1 MILSSRVKLIK
12 DAEKLLGIIKEETD
26 GVDTKVEN
34 AVKKMKEMCME
45 KGDVVSALI
54 ELSKLVDQK
63 EYTSILN
70 SIKDIHKQYE
80 KFKED
85 ALIVVDTQYL
95 TKYTESIKIA
105 LLLYAKNKFNNK
117 ELALLTSCF

>member
-1 MILSSRVKLIK
+1 MK

-34 AVKKMKEMCME
+34 AVKKMKEFCAE

-63 EYTSILN
+63 QYTAILN

-80 KFKED
+80 KFEED
-85 ALIVVDTQYL
+85 ALLVVDAQHL

>member
-1 MILSSRVKLIK
+1 MK

-34 AVKKMKEMCME
+34 AVKKMKEFCTE

-63 EYTSILN
+63 QYTAILN
-70 SIKDIHKQYE
+70 AIKDIHKQYE
-80 KFKED
+80 KFEED
-85 ALIVVDTQYL
+85 ALLVVDAQHL

>member
-1 MILSSRVKLIK
+1 MNISSRTKLMK
-12 DAEKLLGIIKEETD
+12 DAEKLLNIIKEETES
-26 GVDTKVEN
+26 VDTKVEN
-34 AVKKMKEMCME
+34 AVKKMKEFCSE

-54 ELSKLVDQK
+54 ELSKLVEQK
-63 EYTSILN
+63 EYTAILN

-80 KFKED
+80 KFEED
-85 ALIVVDTQYL
+85 ALLVVDAQYL

-105 LLLYAKNKFNNK
+105 LFFYAKNKFNNK

>member
-1 MILSSRVKLIK
+1 MNISSRVKLMK

-34 AVKKMKEMCME
+34 AVKKMKEFCTE

-63 EYTSILN
+63 QYTAILN

-80 KFKED
+80 KFEED
-85 ALIVVDTQYL
+85 ALLVVDAQYL

>member
-1 MILSSRVKLIK
+1 MNISLRVKLMK

-26 GVDTKVEN
+26 GVDKKVEN
-34 AVKKMKEMCME
+34 AVKKMKEFCTE

-63 EYTSILN
+63 QYTAILN

-80 KFKED
+80 KFEED
-85 ALIVVDTQYL
+85 ALLVVDAQHL

>member
-1 MILSSRVKLIK
+1 MSISSRVKLMK
-12 DAEKLLGIIKEETD
+12 DAEKLLGIIKEETE

-34 AVKKMKEMCME
+34 AVKKMKEMCTE

-80 KFKED
+80 KFEED
-85 ALIVVDTQYL
+85 ALIVVDAQYL
-95 TKYTESIKIA
+95 TKYTESIKVA
-105 LLLYAKNKFNNK
+105 LLVYAKNKFNNN
-117 ELALLTSCF
+117 

>member
-1 MILSSRVKLIK
+1 MNISSRVKLMK

-34 AVKKMKEMCME
+34 AVKKMKEFCTE

-63 EYTSILN
+63 QYTAILN

-80 KFKED
+80 KFEED
-85 ALIVVDTQYL
+85 ALLVVDAQHL